1 MEITHFERMSL
12 NGLCSNSLILNR
24 GQAFRGREGI
34 SLSVHACHHTF
45 AYTLLF
51 FSNSFFF
58 FFLSFLLPFLSF
70 SYSLVGLLCSL
81 LLFSPVVPFFLLFSL
96 YTADG
101 PFILPIVKSIYY
113 FTPELLLSGCGCP
126 SRPPTGLS
134 AAQPPSLTCAGR
146 AISHYQTKSL
156 ILFAC
161 SSCHFYPNKGG
172 NSLLLSLMTCT

>member
-1 MEITHFERMSL
+1 MPAI
-12 NGLCSNSLILNR
+12 
-24 GQAFRGREGI
+24 
-34 SLSVHACHHTF
+34 
-45 AYTLLF
+45 TLLPTLYYF
-51 FSNSFFF
+51 FLTHFF

-101 PFILPIVKSIYY
+101 PFILPTVKSIYY

-134 AAQPPSLTCAGR
+134 TAQPPPLTCVGCAT
-146 AISHYQTKSL
+146 SHYQTKSL

-161 SSCHFYPNKGG
+161 SPWHSHPDRGG
-172 NSLLLSLMTCT
+172 HSLSLSLRACT